1 MSSVEYAIVINRR
14 KSALIY
20 WGPRVSNLILSNQ
33 EFPGLATLMA
43 DNKHWNWNDFYK
55 LTSSPISKPENTTM
69 QLFFQEEILNE
80 SVSTTTRKKWQSV
93 AQWLASWLTAK
104 VINLMFDG
112 RVFVILSL
120 FLSLHC
126 TAQSSSSVRKRKK
139 KQEPGG
145 EGTVDVI
152 QSRLERERER
162 TNERTTLGECEWA
175 PSGSPE
181 KRPSV

>member
-20 WGPRVSNLILSNQ
+20 WGPRVSHLILSNQ

-120 FLSLHC
+120 FLSLC
-126 TAQSSSSVRKRKK
+126 TALHSPAARW
-139 KQEPGG
+139 
-145 EGTVDVI
+145 
-152 QSRLERERER
+152 ERERKNKNPEER
-162 TNERTTLGECEWA
+162 ARSTSFKVG
-175 PSGSPE
+175 
-181 KRPSV
+181 